1 MIEVA
6 IVSGKGGSGKTTL
19 ASSLAFLLNEEKIK
33 IVVADADVDT
43 PSLHFLLQLKEV
55 ISNLNVNFSRKASLE
70 ESLCS
75 KCMKCVYACQFS
87 AITITGNFPKIDK
100 YLCEGCGACK
110 IVCPS
115 SAIKIEETTTG
126 KLTVGVSKYG
136 FPFVTAQL
144 ELGEH
149 NSGALVDTVRSKAR
163 EIAAKNGA
171 DLILIDGAPGI
182 GCPVTSTLV
191 GVSYAII
198 VTEPTPASE
207 DGAKRVLEV
216 AKHFGIK
223 SGFVVNKANISN
235 YREHIVSALEEQ
247 GSEYL
252 GDIPLDFSVV
262 KALSEGRPVAEYDS
276 VASRAMRK
284 VFFRIKEVA
293 LKL

>member
-1 MIEVA
+1 MIEIAV
-6 IVSGKGGSGKTTL
+6 ISGKGGSGKTTL
-19 ASSLAFLLNEEKIK
+19 ASSLAFLFNEEKNK

-55 ISNLNVNFSRKASLE
+55 ISDLNVNFSRKASIDE
-70 ESLCS
+70 ALCS

-87 AITITGNFPKIDK
+87 AITVANNFPKIDK

-115 SAIKIEETTTG
+115 NAIKIEETTTG

-149 NSGALVDTVRSKAR
+149 NSGALVDAVRSKAR
-163 EIAAKNGA
+163 EIATKSGA

-191 GVSYAII
+191 GVNYAII
-198 VTEPTPASE
+198 VAEPTPASE

-223 SGFVVNKANISN
+223 SGFVVNKASTSN
-235 YREHIVSALEEQ
+235 YREHIVGTLKEQ

-262 KALSEGRPVAEYDS
+262 KALSEGKPVVEYDS
-276 VASRAMRK
+276 TASKAIRK
-284 VFFRIKEVA
+284 VFFRVKEV